1 MAVCVCCNF
10 IAVIDYNLL
19 QEVKKLIFYR
29 RNDILYTY
37 CIHKHFICALRLI
50 KRYDFRPVSR
60 SIIIMWTETVPVMHG
75 TMQLA
80 QYNGCAIPVHVC
92 GVERTEL
99 CCNLSSLKN
108 VGLDLYEIEEYYTVY
123 NPTCV
128 SRKLFILV
136 DLHCT
141 LYNILSIH

>member
-1 MAVCVCCNF
+1 MTTDTALNYGCICICCNF

-60 SIIIMWTETVPVMHG
+60 SILCGLKLYQLCMHG

-80 QYNGCAIPVHVC
+80 QYNGCENTAIPVHVC

-108 VGLDLYEIEEYYTVY
+108 AGLDLYEIEE
-123 NPTCV
+123 
-128 SRKLFILV
+128 
-136 DLHCT
+136 
-141 LYNILSIH
+141 